1 MLVGPKGRR
10 LDGNTAPAGP
20 GGPGASRAGSPP
32 PPTDRRT
39 PAMAAAGLQGY
50 LDQLRAA
57 LRPALCL
64 HNYPSETVERHN
76 KPVIEIAE
84 PCSLLVLPPVTVS
97 RSPQVRSVLVVPWC
111 FASFRSKIEKC
122 Q

>member
-1 MLVGPKGRR
+1 
-10 LDGNTAPAGP
+10 
-20 GGPGASRAGSPP
+20 
-32 PPTDRRT
+32 
-39 PAMAAAGLQGY
+39 MAAAGLQGY

-84 PCSLLVLPPVTVS
+84 PGSLLVLPPVTVS
-97 RSPQVRSVLVVPWC
+97 RSLQVRSVLVVPWC
-111 FASFRSKIEKC
+111 FASFRSNIVTC